1 MDCQFFR
8 QVVFVFYK
16 YVKQNICS
24 SVSLRVL
31 KSFVSCFQKRKYD
44 TESTQMQ
51 TIYEYKYDPRKSI
64 LALKSLAKMRD
75 LITILTLLLGISYA
89 SAGNH
94 SNNSPNNFQDNIY

>member
-16 YVKQNICS
+16 YVKQTICS
-24 SVSLRVL
+24 SVSLRVP

-51 TIYEYKYDPRKSI
+51 TIYEYKYDLREKYSYF
-64 LALKSLAKMRD
+64 K
-75 LITILTLLLGISYA
+75 ISCQNE
-89 SAGNH
+89 G
-94 SNNSPNNFQDNIY
+94 FDNDSYSFARYIICQCR